1 MCRLY
6 LPLNVFWLR
15 SAFSV
20 ISRLNRLQMIKSGIN
35 SEREDYFSATWRQ
48 WSLSGLTRLFSEDST
63 SLPWRDN
70 YGRFFLIERPRYL
83 SHRLQLRGLKFG
95 FKNVQHKMNRWKFH
109 HLVFHVIYDKIF
121 DFMPWRV
128 FHFFTNILLYGSYR
142 YGFKLLLWVDDL
154 SGTRLAFSKVFG
166 MKPILIVCTARTAYG
181 TCYELINDQIIRV
194 TLPFMPFLTTSGWGL
209 EHIKYQI
216 NIRYSIC

>member
-70 YGRFFLIERPRYL
+70 YGRFFLIERPRYF

-95 FKNVQHKMNRWKFH
+95 FKNLQHKMNRWFFH

-121 DFMPWRV
+121 DLMPWRV
-128 FHFFTNILLYGSYR
+128 FHFFINILHTTVW
-142 YGFKLLLWVDDL
+142 FVPLWFQIVTL
-154 SGTRLAFSKVFG
+154 SGRFVRHPFSIFKGFWNEAHSDSLHC
-166 MKPILIVCTARTAYG
+166 PYG
-181 TCYELINDQIIRV
+181 
-194 TLPFMPFLTTSGWGL
+194 
-209 EHIKYQI
+209 
-216 NIRYSIC
+216 IRYMLWANQWSNY